1 MTSEPLE
8 HPKHTW
14 KAWRRDVLRALAAFA
29 GLFLVMSA
37 LWYGVVA
44 AMFTQWSQ
52 DTGDSIVRLDLKN
65 IQYALKRFHDTHQ
78 RFPSTEE
85 GLRALVN
92 DQLLEREPLDPW
104 GFPYGYELRDGQP
117 MLWSH
122 GADGAPGG
130 EGVDADVRFPGRSL
144 STQQ

>member
-29 GLFLVMSA
+29 GLFLVMLA

-44 AMFTQWSQ
+44 ALFTQYDCLKK
-52 DTGDSIVRLDLKN
+52 DTVRLDLKN

-117 MLWSH
+117 VLWSH

-130 EGVDADVRFPGRSL
+130 EGVDADVRLPGCSL